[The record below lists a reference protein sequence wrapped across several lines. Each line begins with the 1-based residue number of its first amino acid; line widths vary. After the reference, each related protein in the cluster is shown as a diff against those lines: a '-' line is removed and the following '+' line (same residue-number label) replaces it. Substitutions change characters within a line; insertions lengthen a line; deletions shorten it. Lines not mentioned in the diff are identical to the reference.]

1 MNDVVLR
8 PSGGSWAANAASTL
22 PSLDGTVVYAFAT
35 KPLTGPAGDGAGL
48 PAGLTF
54 GTQDGC
60 KPAPQ
65 TTAVY
70 LCRVAGTGIHAA
82 PILAISPE
90 TSNNTM
96 GYYGAVYAPAG
107 SDLTAAVQAAQTAG
121 ATPADSTH
129 GAGTFT
135 VKTPEHVAQNTLA
148 FNTPDIE
155 AGKTSPQTLHVHA
168 VDGGHLDLWFGPA
181 PDQYGWSSHDVDIR
195 VTAVTAGE
203 SAQCTHKTESLTMGI
218 VLIQCDLTPGDTDI
232 TYTLTSAPDTESWHI
247 NAHAR
252 YKVYSYGSDYLTAD
266 AAFAVDGLPVRER
279 HTLLGRDSAGRL
291 WLYHPTGNATAP
303 FRTRSLIS
311 SGWQGYNALT
321 KLSPLSAD
329 KPAGGLVTRDSS
341 GVLWYHRHVDGGPF
355 APRARVGAGWNSY
368 NTLTGAGELT
378 GDGKPDLIA
387 RDTTG
392 TLWLYRGTGNTTA
405 PFATR
410 TKIGSG
416 WNSYNQLAGTA
427 DLTGD
432 NKPDLIARDSAGTL
446 WLYRG
451 TGSAAAPFASRTKI
465 GAGWNIYD
473 QLVATGDLTADN
485 KPDLIARDT
494 TGTLWL
500 YRGTSSTTAPFAS
513 RTKIGA
519 GWNIYNT
526 LI

>member
-8 PSGGSWAANAASTL
+8 PSSTWGANAAM
-22 PSLDGTVVYAFAT
+22 PGAYLDGTMVYAFAT
-35 KPLTGPAGDGAGL
+35 KPLIGPAGDGAGL
-48 PAGLTF
+48 PAGVTF
-54 GTQDGC
+54 GTQEVC
-60 KPAPQ
+60 KPTPQ
-65 TTAVY
+65 ATAVY
-70 LCRVAGTGIHAA
+70 LCRVGGTGGHAG
-82 PILAISPE
+82 PLVKVSPD
-90 TSNNTM
+90 TPHNTM

-107 SDLTAAVQAAQTAG
+107 SDLTAAIQAAQTAG
-121 ATPADSTH
+121 ATPEDSTH

-181 PDQYGWSSHDVDIR
+181 PDQYGWDSHGVDIR
-195 VTAVTAGE
+195 VTAVTASE

-232 TYTLTSAPDTESWHI
+232 TYTLTSAPGTESWRI

-252 YKVYSYGSDYLTAD
+252 YKVYSWGQDYLTAD

-279 HTLLGRDSAGRL
+279 HTLLGRDSAGKL
-291 WLYHPTGNATAP
+291 WLYHGTGNATAP
-303 FRTRSLIS
+303 FRARSLIG

-329 KPAGGLVTRDSS
+329 RSAGDLVARDSS
-341 GVLWYHRHVDGGPF
+341 GVLWYYRNVDGGPF
-355 APRARVGAGWNSY
+355 APRARVGAGWNIY
-368 NTLTGAGELT
+368 NQLTGSGDLNA
-378 GDGKPDLIA
+378 DGKPDLVA
-387 RDTTG
+387 RDTT
-392 TLWLYRGTGNTTA
+392 
-405 PFATR
+405 
-410 TKIGSG
+410 
-416 WNSYNQLAGTA
+416 
-427 DLTGD
+427 
-432 NKPDLIARDSAGTL
+432 GTL

-451 TGSAAAPFASRTKI
+451 TGSAAAPFAARTKI
-465 GAGWNIYD
+465 GPGWNIYK
-473 QLVATGDLTADN
+473 QLAGTVDLTGDGQ
-485 KPDLIARDT
+485 PDLVARDT

-500 YRGTSSTTAPFAS
+500 YRGTSSATAPFATRTKIGPGWNIYS
-513 RTKIGA
+513 QLVATDDLNADGKPDLVARDTAGTLWLYRGIGSTATPFATRTKIGA